1 MNSDRQSFTAAPPA
15 EDQLLSALVMATS
28 TARWPGGA
36 LLVDLEETVVRDL
49 FAPHLVI
56 ALAQLTRPAAT
67 ALADTKQLPHPPA
80 DPPASEVTATPLE
93 PSC

>member
-49 FAPHLVI
+49 LAPHLVI

-67 ALADTKQLPHPPA
+67 AHA
-80 DPPASEVTATPLE
+80 DPTPAHPSSDPTASEVTATPLE

>member
-49 FAPHLVI
+49 LAPHLVI

-67 ALADTKQLPHPPA
+67 AHADTTPAHPPS
-80 DPPASEVTATPLE
+80 DPTASEVTATPLE

>member
-1 MNSDRQSFTAAPPA
+1 MNSDRQSFTTAPPA

-36 LLVDLEETVVRDL
+36 LLVDLEETVVREL
-49 FAPHLVI
+49 LAPHLVI

-67 ALADTKQLPHPPA
+67 ARADITPAHPPS
-80 DPPASEVTATPLE
+80 DPPASEVAATPLE

>member
-1 MNSDRQSFTAAPPA
+1 MISDRRSFTAAPPV

-28 TARWPGGA
+28 TARWPGGE

-56 ALAQLTRPAAT
+56 ALAQLTSPAAS
-67 ALADTKQLPHPPA
+67 ALADTNPAHPPA
-80 DPPASEVTATPLE
+80 DSPASEVTATPLE